1 MHFDITSQKQ
11 KKAGHKMANQAGE
24 LKYKWQYIETSRLCL
39 EMAESLRQVINTK
52 LKEIKRAW
60 NS

>member
-1 MHFDITSQKQ
+1 
-11 KKAGHKMANQAGE
+11 MANQAGE
-24 LKYKWQYIETSRLCL
+24 IKYKWQYTATSRLRL